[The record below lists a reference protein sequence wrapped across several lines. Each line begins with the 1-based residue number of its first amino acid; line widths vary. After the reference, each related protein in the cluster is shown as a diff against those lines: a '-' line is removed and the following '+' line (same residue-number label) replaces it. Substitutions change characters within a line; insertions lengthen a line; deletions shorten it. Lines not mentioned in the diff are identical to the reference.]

1 MAAARTRVGGI
12 ACAAARRSRTSSAG
26 RAGNGTLVAMGRIR
40 SVAVATSPATDP
52 CSHVPRIVHAPASS
66 APHTVTRSLRA
77 ANVAAALAFA
87 LAVAPTFWAV
97 PQAQAQYE
105 KVDPWTESVKTLER
119 TTRYSSDGTHH
130 AMLTALRK
138 LKDPDLKP
146 LFQALVQSEHW
157 SMQINGIF
165 GLAELDAKSQ
175 IDPFLLSQIS
185 NVDDRSAAIAAAVQ
199 LGMVDQPQAETIL
212 SWTDLTPR
220 DIAILVAETLHRR
233 GAANAEATSDANAGA
248 IAVLTP
254 LLTAQSPDVV
264 GIAAFG
270 LSTLGVPASDA
281 GYAGLAKQLQG
292 LPLRD
297 RNATIATLAGAAT
310 TFRLTGAV
318 EFLEE
323 QLATT
328 TLSPEARLAC
338 VDAILRLS
346 PERGYTA
353 WANSVKTS
361 PLHSLRVRLGLL
373 LLSSD
378 VALPANAGQPLRTAA
393 SAADAPDDP
402 ILSMLASAIDSLALG
417 TAASELPALV
427 ATGHVPSMSAV
438 LLAAKRLD
446 SDAQRAT
453 YAAFYELLKP
463 ASRERMSAAAIDVCL
478 DAISRLAQ
486 LDVAAVAK
494 IFDESDPS
502 DSTVR
507 DLLLLAMAG
516 ADTPEAATA
525 AFERRAVAGKRTAS
539 LVLVA
544 YARYAPTLTPADA
557 EELGRIAAGGS
568 PLEGPLQAQAAW
580 LFARH
585 TAREDKAIA
594 ALLAAAATRSD
605 RASGGAD
612 PNRRE

>member
-1 MAAARTRVGGI
+1 MPHIVTRTF
-12 ACAAARRSRTSSAG
+12 
-26 RAGNGTLVAMGRIR
+26 RA
-40 SVAVATSPATDP
+40 
-52 CSHVPRIVHAPASS
+52 APA
-66 APHTVTRSLRA
+66 
-77 ANVAAALAFA
+77 AAALAFG
-87 LAVAPTFWAV
+87 LVVAPTFWSASL
-97 PQAQAQYE
+97 AHAQYE
-105 KVDPWTESVKTLER
+105 KVDSWTESVKTLER
-119 TTRYSSDGTHH
+119 TTRYNRDGTHH

-138 LKDPDLKP
+138 LKDPNLKP

-165 GLAELDAKSQ
+165 GLAELDAKTL

-199 LGMVDQPQAETIL
+199 LGMVDRPQAETIL
-212 SWTDLTPR
+212 AWTDLTPR
-220 DIAILVAETLHRR
+220 DIAILVAETVHRR
-233 GAANAEATSDANAGA
+233 GAADIEASKEANAGA
-248 IAVLTP
+248 VSVLTP
-254 LLTAQSPDVV
+254 LLTATSPDVV
-264 GIAAFG
+264 GIAAFA
-270 LSTLGVPASDA
+270 LSTLGVPAADA
-281 GYAGLAKQLQG
+281 GYGGLAKQLQA

-310 TFRLTGAV
+310 TFRLTGAID
-318 EFLEE
+318 FLEE
-323 QLATT
+323 QLETT

-338 VDAILRLS
+338 VDSLLRLS

-353 WANSVKTS
+353 WAQSVKTS

-378 VALPANAGQPLRTAA
+378 VPLPANAGQPLRTAA
-393 SAADAPDDP
+393 AAADAPDDP
-402 ILSMLASAIDSLALG
+402 ILSMLASAIDSLSVG
-417 TAASELPALV
+417 TAATELPALV

-446 SDAQRAT
+446 TDSQRAT
-453 YAAFYELLKP
+453 YAAFFELLKP
-463 ASRERMSAAAIDVCL
+463 ESRDRMSAAAIDVCL

-494 IFDESDPS
+494 MFDESDPA
-502 DSTVR
+502 DGTIR

-516 ADTPEAATA
+516 ADTSDAAKA
-525 AFERRAVAGKRTAS
+525 AFDRRAVAGKRTAS

-544 YARYAPTLTPADA
+544 YSRYAPSLSPADA
-557 EELGRIAAGGS
+557 EELGHIAAGGS

-585 TAREDKAIA
+585 TSREDKAIA
-594 ALLAAAATRSD
+594 ALLAAAATRSE
-605 RASGGAD
+605 SPTGGAD
-612 PNRRE
+612 ANRRE